1 MGDFWENL
9 KNGVVGLQL
18 GLIGPR
24 FEDSEKLTRRDL
36 RPLMG
41 KFASSLFGFVRLCF
55 HRACKVVYFH
65 NALLIRRLCSFCCCG
80 NWVCFA

>member
-24 FEDSEKLTRRDL
+24 FEDSGKLTRRDL

-41 KFASSLFGFVRLCF
+41 KFASSLFGFVWLCF
-55 HRACKVVYFH
+55 HRVRKAVHFH
-65 NALLIRRLCSFCCCG
+65 NPLLIRRLCSFECPA
-80 NWVCFA
+80 NWLCFE